1 MLHSR
6 HVLAAAAI
14 AAIGLMPATASAQV
28 VKNGGFE
35 SPTVAGCCNTA
46 PPDSVDFWT
55 VTSGNVNVVNGKF
68 NGTDTSGPNLAAE
81 GNQYLDL
88 VGQGGTGSIVQTLL
102 GLTPGVVYN
111 LTFDYSNNGF
121 TPSSSTSASAG
132 FSIDDLIGT
141 VTHNTANS
149 TDLDWRVFSGSFTAT
164 GNDVL
169 SFANVT
175 GGRNEGVL
183 LDAISVAP
191 VPEPATWAMM
201 LLGFGG
207 IGMAVRRRRKQH
219 SSLPQ
224 FA

>member
-1 MLHSR
+1 MLHFR
-6 HVLAAAAI
+6 YVLAAAAI
-14 AAIGLMPATASAQV
+14 GLVPATASAQV

-35 SPTVAGCCNTA
+35 APLVTGCCNTA
-46 PPDSVDFWT
+46 PPSSVDFWT
-55 VTSGNVNVVNGKF
+55 VSSGNVNVVNGKF

-88 VGQGGTGSIVQTLL
+88 VGQGGTGSIFQTLF
-102 GLTPGVVYN
+102 GLTPGLVYN

-121 TPSSSTSASAG
+121 TPSSSTSASAA
-132 FSIDDLIGT
+132 FSIDDLMGT

-149 TDLDWRVFSGSFTAT
+149 TNLDWRVFSGSFTAT

-169 SFANVT
+169 SFANGT
-175 GGRNEGVL
+175 GGVNEGVL
-183 LDAISVAP
+183 LDAVSVAP

-224 FA
+224 IA